1 MVQIPLCFSSCAK
14 NSPRSCRCTEKVDLF
29 FVMGLPSILHSDNG
43 QEFVNKLIDEVFA
56 TCRGIVLMQHHKR
69 ISCCLMN
76 GWMILLLQLYKTCCD
91 KRTQLSEGFN
101 HHHLHRSLQWSHRQG
116 NLIVQVLNVSGNH
129 WITISTISCE
139 ASTLNEYDSM
149 HGNLP
154 TSAQRLVADLVQCH
168 RSAVHWFA
176 VAKCMRNWLW
186 SFCFGFLPLH
196 CGVAK
201 TPQPQATSRDRWGVI
216 SLVFCYLK
224 IFNRFLH
231 EVSGAKFSS
240 LERNLFLCTASVV
253 WQTLEQCSSCD
264 EWYHTACICVP
275 KSTSHLT

>member
-1 MVQIPLCFSSCAK
+1 
-14 NSPRSCRCTEKVDLF
+14 
-29 FVMGLPSILHSDNG
+29 
-43 QEFVNKLIDEVFA
+43 
-56 TCRGIVLMQHHKR
+56 
-69 ISCCLMN
+69 MN
-76 GWMILLLQLYKTCCD
+76 GWMILLLQLVQNMLWQKYPAIGGL
-91 KRTQLSEGFN
+91 QPP
-101 HHHLHRSLQWSHRQG
+101 SLAQKFAMEPQTG
-116 NLIVQVLNVSGNH
+116 EFVQVLNVSGNH
-129 WITISTISCE
+129 WITISTIGCE
-139 ASTLNEYDSM
+139 ASTLNEYDNM

-154 TSAQRLVADLVQCH
+154 TSPQRLVADLVQCH
-168 RSAVHWFA
+168 HSAVHWCA

-186 SFCFGFLPLH
+186 SFCFGLLPLH